1 MTSKNLQARVVEQL
15 NRKLNCVDPCV
26 QTFDCQY
33 QADSWLQRL
42 PSSWFWFKADQNF
55 LLTACSI
62 YFEKGVKDCGLL
74 KKHETILGWDT
85 RNARSLFPESIKNYI
100 YAVQKVNR
108 SGLPFKWVNRLDIG
122 FVKSPFEAESH
133 NNVESYLISSGEI
146 VLHILYKNPDGT
158 LSCAY
163 R

>member
-1 MTSKNLQARVVEQL
+1 MTSKNFQARVVEQL

-108 SGLPFKWVNRLDIG
+108 SGLPVKWVNRLDSG
-122 FVKSPFEAESH
+122 FVKSPFEEEPL

-146 VLHILYKNPDGT
+146 VLHIL
-158 LSCAY
+158 
-163 R
+163 